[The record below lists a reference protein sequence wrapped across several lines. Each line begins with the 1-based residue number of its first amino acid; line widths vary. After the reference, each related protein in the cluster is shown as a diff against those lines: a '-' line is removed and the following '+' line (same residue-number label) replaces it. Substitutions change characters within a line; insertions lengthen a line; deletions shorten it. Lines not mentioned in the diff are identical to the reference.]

1 MLGIAHR
8 LTPHMPFSRPCRTLV
23 TDSSYVSCSG
33 DSPAN
38 SYGNIHG
45 FKGKSSEEDKE
56 MVFET
61 KWKLWGQRYTG
72 TLRVQVKPSDKLV
85 EQQKDEKDDD
95 GEEPLMVVGK
105 FDSGVNEGVRRWQ
118 FKGYR

>member
-1 MLGIAHR
+1 MHA
-8 LTPHMPFSRPCRTLV
+8 
-23 TDSSYVSCSG
+23 DSSYVSCSG

-61 KWKLWGQRYTG
+61 KWKLLGQRFTG
-72 TLRVQVKPSDKLV
+72 TLRVQVKPSDKPR
-85 EQQKDEKDDD
+85 EPQEDKDDNN
-95 GEEPLMVVGK
+95 EEDPLMVVGK
-105 FDSGVNEGVRRWQ
+105 FDCGVNEGVRRWQ